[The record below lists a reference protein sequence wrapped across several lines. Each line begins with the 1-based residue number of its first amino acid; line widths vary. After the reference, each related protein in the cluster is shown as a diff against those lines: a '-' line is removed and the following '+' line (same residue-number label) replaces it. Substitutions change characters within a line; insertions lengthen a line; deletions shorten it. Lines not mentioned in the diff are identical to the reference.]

1 MTFNIH
7 KSQIRTIKQDDPRFQ
22 IQDVFTIATRAGF
35 EISDRCP
42 VEYKMI
48 LQECI
53 NNGWLKP
60 VAYMTERELLF
71 SGLSNGNS

>member
-1 MTFNIH
+1 MDITTR
-7 KSQIRTIKQDDPRFQ
+7 KSQIRTIRQDDPRFQ
-22 IQDVFTIATRAGF
+22 IQDDLFMATRAGF

-42 VEYKMI
+42 AEYKVV

-60 VAYMTERELLF
+60 VAYMTERELLL
-71 SGLSNGNS
+71 SGLTKD

>member
-1 MTFNIH
+1 MNIIAR
-7 KSQIRTIKQDDPRFQ
+7 KSQIRTIRQDDPRFQ
-22 IQDVFTIATRAGF
+22 IQDEFFMATRAGF

-42 VEYKMI
+42 SEYKVV

-60 VAYMTERELLF
+60 VAYMTEREMIF
-71 SGLSNGNS
+71 MGLNDDR